1 MNELTFRVA
10 TEADVSF
17 LLELRRQT
25 MTEHLQ
31 RSGIEPSESERIER
45 VLANFDSAEIILLSG
60 TPVGL
65 LKVVRGEDS
74 WDLVQIQILPE
85 KQGGGLG
92 SIILEKLL
100 ADADEAGASVSLSV
114 LRANPARRLYE
125 RLGFRIVGENDKAYD
140 MQYGRR
146 TYRAGRGEGAN
157 SDDEKIDS
165 GSEP

>member
-1 MNELTFRVA
+1 MNEPMFRVA
-10 TEADVSF
+10 TEADVPF

-25 MTEHLQ
+25 MSEHLQ
-31 RSGIEPSESERIER
+31 RSGVEASDSERTER
-45 VLANFDSAEIILLSG
+45 VLANFDCAEIILLCG

-65 LKVVRGEDS
+65 LKVVRSEDN

-92 SIILEKLL
+92 SIILKKLL
-100 ADADEAGASVSLSV
+100 ADADEVGVSVSLSV

-125 RLGFRIVGENDKAYD
+125 RLGFRIVGENEHAYD
-140 MQYGRR
+140 MRYGC
-146 TYRAGRGEGAN
+146 
-157 SDDEKIDS
+157 DEKIDS

>member
-10 TEADVSF
+10 TEADVPF

-31 RSGIEPSESERIER
+31 RSGVEASDSERIER
-45 VLANFDSAEIILLSG
+45 VLANFDCAEIILLSG

-65 LKVVRGEDS
+65 LKVVRTQHN

-100 ADADEAGASVSLSV
+100 ADADAARASVSLSV

-125 RLGFRIVGENDKAYD
+125 RLGFRIVGENDQAYD
-140 MQYGRR
+140 MRYG
-146 TYRAGRGEGAN
+146 
-157 SDDEKIDS
+157 
-165 GSEP
+165 GS

>member
-1 MNELTFRVA
+1 MSELTFRAA
-10 TEADVSF
+10 TETDIPF

-31 RSGIEPSESERIER
+31 RSGVEASDSERIER
-45 VLANFDSAEIILLSG
+45 VLANFGCAEIVLLSG

-65 LKVVRGEDS
+65 LKVVRAPDNWE
-74 WDLVQIQILPE
+74 LVQIQILPD

-92 SIILEKLL
+92 SIILGKLL

-125 RLGFRIVGENDKAYD
+125 RLGFRIVGGSERAYA
-140 MQYGRR
+140 MQYGR
-146 TYRAGRGEGAN
+146 G
-157 SDDEKIDS
+157 S
-165 GSEP
+165 GD